1 MPGIVRETLS
11 DESGG
16 NKEVPVTA
24 MSVRFLLTAGLT
36 LSLLCG
42 CRRDP
47 RMQVYIENV
56 NAEKRMLEDTLY
68 DLQYDYETKLKEV
81 ERLQAEVARLKGTST
96 GGSATG
102 GAAKVKAPSAPGGD
116 LFPDI
121 PELKPPTVEAGT
133 PDTEKT
139 TPGNVKTTPDQ
150 GTTSPSRARANWK
163 TWMISSLRNW
173 SCRKKKALS
182 PPLRRSLLPRR
193 LPNRRSRPRAHPRQ
207 NWHRGGRRG
216 RCVDPTRRNDVSMS
230 RISLARAPR
239 PRNLPPPGRPPT
251 TPRAVLC
258 PPTPARTPCP
268 SKLVAPPGVRIVSR
282 AAP

>member
-1 MPGIVRETLS
+1 VPGIVRETLS

-56 NAEKRMLEDTLY
+56 NAEKRLLEDTLY

-121 PELKPPTVEAGT
+121 PELKPPTVESGT

-139 TPGNVKTTPDQ
+139 TPGNVKTTPNQGKSPPQPSPRELEDMDDLEPPKLELPEEKGTESVAPAEPAAPAPAEPKVTPPSTPPAKLASRWTPRSVRRPDPPQRRFHVADQ
-150 GTTSPSRARANWK
+150 PGTSPTTAESSAAGPAADNAPGGPLPTDSSADAAAKQAR
-163 TWMISSLRNW
+163 
-173 SCRKKKALS
+173 
-182 PPLRRSLLPRR
+182 
-193 LPNRRSRPRAHPRQ
+193 RPS
-207 NWHRGGRRG
+207 W
-216 RCVDPTRRNDVSMS
+216 
-230 RISLARAPR
+230 R
-239 PRNLPPPGRPPT
+239 PYR
-251 TPRAVLC
+251 
-258 PPTPARTPCP
+258 
-268 SKLVAPPGVRIVSR
+268 
-282 AAP
+282 

>member
-102 GAAKVKAPSAPGGD
+102 GAAKVKAPSAPGSD

-121 PELKPPTVEAGT
+121 PELKPPTVESGT

-139 TPGNVKTTPDQ
+139 TPGNVKTTPNQ
-150 GTTSPSRARANWK
+150 GK
-163 TWMISSLRNW
+163 
-173 SCRKKKALS
+173 S
-182 PPLRRSLLPRR
+182 PPKPSPRELEDMDDLEPPKLELPEENGTESVAPAEPAARR
-193 LPNRRSRPRAHPRQ
+193 LPSRRSRPRAHPRQ

-251 TPRAVLC
+251 TPPGGPL
-258 PPTPARTPCP
+258 PTDSSADAAAKQARRP
-268 SKLVAPPGVRIVSR
+268 SWRPYR
-282 AAP
+282 